1 MLVRLIKYGTIG
13 AGVVVLGGS
22 VFFGPELFSYAK
34 TSVGQVRQ
42 TAKEAVP
49 LDFELA
55 RARDLLGEILPEL
68 QANVRLIAQEEV
80 EIEQLRNEIGDAE
93 ASLGKEE
100 RRIAKVRG
108 LLDGSE
114 QRFVVAGV
122 RYAREDLSED
132 LSRSFDRYR
141 EAEIVLAGKQK
152 LLDTRERTLASAL
165 RLLEDTRARKLAL
178 EDQIAA
184 LESQYRLVKAAGSGS
199 RFQIDDTKIAQTDRL
214 IRDIKK
220 RLDVAE
226 RALAHEAQFTAAI
239 AFDEPVDESELLTQ
253 IDEYF
258 TDDEEVAGVQDEVL
272 RLSRD
277 D

>member
-1 MLVRLIKYGTIG
+1 MLVRLIKYGSIG
-13 AGVVVLGGS
+13 AGALVLGGL
-22 VFFGPELFSYAK
+22 VFFGPDLVSYAK

-49 LDFELA
+49 LEFELA

-68 QANVRLIAQEEV
+68 QANIRLIAHEEV
-80 EIEQLRNEIGDAE
+80 EIEQLRDEIDDAQT
-93 ASLGKEE
+93 SLGQEE
-100 RRIAKVRG
+100 KRIAKVRY
-108 LLDGSE
+108 LLDGPD

-132 LSRSFDRYR
+132 LSRSFDRYK

-152 LLDTRERTLASAL
+152 LLETREQTLASAV

-178 EDQIAA
+178 EDQISA
-184 LESQYRLVKAAGSGS
+184 LEGQYRLVKAAGSGS

-226 RALAHEAQFTAAI
+226 RALAHEAHFTVAI
-239 AFDEPVDESELLTQ
+239 AFDEPVDEPELLAQ

-258 TDDEEVAGVQDEVL
+258 GEEESVVGPASAVQLSKDD
-272 RLSRD
+272 
-277 D
+277 

>member
-1 MLVRLIKYGTIG
+1 MLVRLVKYGTVG
-13 AGVVVLGGS
+13 AAALTLGGL
-22 VFFGPELFSYAK
+22 VFFGPDLFSYAR

-42 TAKEAVP
+42 SAKEAVP
-49 LDFELA
+49 LEFELA

-68 QANVRLIAQEEV
+68 QANIRLIAQEEV
-80 EIEQLRNEIGDAE
+80 EIEQLRAEIDGSE
-93 ASLGKEE
+93 TSLTQEGQ
-100 RRIAKVRG
+100 RIAKVRN

-122 RYAREDLSED
+122 RYDRQDLSED
-132 LSRSFDRYR
+132 LSRSFDRYK
-141 EAEIVLAGKQK
+141 EAEIVLAGKQR
-152 LLDTRERTLASAL
+152 LLETREQTLSSAV

-184 LESQYRLVKAAGSGS
+184 LEGQFRLVQAAGSGS
-199 RFQIDDTKIAQTDRL
+199 RFEINDTKIAQTDRL

-239 AFDEPVDESELLTQ
+239 TFDEPVDEPELLAQ
-253 IDEYF
+253 IDDYF
-258 TDDEEVAGVQDEVL
+258 APPAEAAVPAEAPLQ
-272 RLSRD
+272 LSRD
-277 D
+277 Q